1 MENNFEFVVEVAG
14 IRLDNFVLEKLND
27 RTRSYIKNLI
37 DNDKV
42 LVNGKVVKAGY
53 KVKENDVVTV
63 EIEDAVSTDI
73 VPEDIPLDIVYEDE
87 DLAVINKKQG
97 MVVHPARGC
106 YSGTLVNA
114 IMHHMNKLSS
124 INGEI
129 RPGIVH
135 RLDKDTSGLIVIA
148 KNDKTHLALQ
158 KQIQSKECHR
168 IYRAICLGKFRQ
180 EEGVIQNYLARG
192 KTEHQ
197 KIFVVREG
205 EGRLAITNYKVLK
218 VSGGFSYVEFELKT
232 GRTHQIRVHS
242 AHLGHP
248 VIGDPLYGRKDDRF
262 NFLNGQL
269 LHAYKL
275 EFTHPTTNEKMEFTA
290 DFPEY
295 FKDFLNKFVNW
306 FYKASKNHYNIYLRY
321 NYVQCWY

>member
-1 MENNFEFVVEVAG
+1 MTNNYEFTVEIG
-14 IRLDNFVLEKLND
+14 GLRLDNYLLQNLND

-42 LVNGKVVKAGY
+42 FVNGKVVKAGY
-53 KVKENDVVTV
+53 KVKESDKISVEVEDVKP
-63 EIEDAVSTDI
+63 TDI
-73 VPEDIPLDIVYEDE
+73 LPEDIPLDIVYEDD

-124 INGEI
+124 INGEV

-148 KNDKTHLALQ
+148 KNDKTHLELQ

-168 IYRAICLGKFRQ
+168 IYRAVVYGKFK
-180 EEGVIQNYLARG
+180 EDEGVIENYLARG

-205 EGRLAITNYKVLK
+205 EGRLAITHYKTLK
-218 VSGGFSYVEFELKT
+218 TVKGFSYMEFELKT
-232 GRTHQIRVHS
+232 GRTHQIRVHCS
-242 AHLGHP
+242 HLGHP
-248 VIGDPLYGRKDDRF
+248 IVGDSVYGRKDERF
-262 NFLNGQL
+262 DYLNGQL
-269 LHAYKL
+269 LHAHKL
-275 EFTHPTTNEKMEFTA
+275 IFTHPRTKEKMEFVA
-290 DFPEY
+290 NIPSY
-295 FKDFLNKFVNW
+295 FEEFINKFVN
-306 FYKASKNHYNIYLRY
+306 
-321 NYVQCWY
+321 

>member
-1 MENNFEFVVEVAG
+1 MGNKFEFKVDVAG
-14 IRLDNFVLEKLND
+14 VRLDNFVLENLTDK
-27 RTRSYIKNLI
+27 TRSYIKNLI

-53 KVKENDVVTV
+53 KVKENDVITV
-63 EIEDAVSTDI
+63 EVDEVVSTDI
-73 VPEDIPLDIVYEDE
+73 VAEDIPLDIVYEDS

-114 IMHHMNKLSS
+114 IMFHMNKLST
-124 INGEI
+124 INGDV

-148 KNDKTHLALQ
+148 KNDKTHVDLQ

-192 KTEHQ
+192 KSEHQ

-218 VSGGFSYVEFELKT
+218 VSGGFSYVEFDLKT
-232 GRTHQIRVHS
+232 GRTHQIRVHA

-248 VIGDPLYGRKDDRF
+248 VVGDPLYGRKDERF
-262 NFLNGQL
+262 SFLNGQL
-269 LHAYKL
+269 LHAYKI
-275 EFTHPTTNEKMEFTA
+275 EIIHPILKEKMVFEVEP
-290 DFPEY
+290 PEEWGEY
-295 FKDFLNKFVNW
+295 
-306 FYKASKNHYNIYLRY
+306 
-321 NYVQCWY
+321 